1 MSDLEIKADI
11 IEVLETGIFKTEHVF
26 QSRDSILGIMSLK
39 AGKSGGIYIAADGT
53 EMSLRK
59 TSFWK
64 SNYEWRDGEILVGGA
79 MPRKALSPTFIIK
92 FQGNSVMLSPGG
104 NKARSWR
111 VKNSFNQEL
120 CEIQPRGVFKRGARL
135 LIRAE
140 IPIGLLVFCYCLV
153 IIRWQE
159 RIF

>member
-1 MSDLEIKADI
+1 MSDQEIRADL
-11 IEVLETGIFKTEHVF
+11 IEVLESGIIKTEHVF
-26 QSRDSILGIMSLK
+26 QSRQGILGIMNLK
-39 AGKSGGIYIAADGT
+39 AGKSSGIYKAADGT
-53 EMSLRK
+53 EMSIKK

-64 SNYEWRDGEILVGGA
+64 SNYEWRDGETLVGGA
-79 MPRKALSPTFIIK
+79 QPRKALSPTFFIMY
-92 FQGNSVMLSPGG
+92 QGNSVVLSPGG

-135 LIRAE
+135 LIKAE

-153 IIRWQE
+153 SIRWQE
-159 RIF
+159 RSA

>member
-11 IEVLETGIFKTEHVF
+11 IEVLESGIFKTEYVF
-26 QSRDSILGIMSLK
+26 QSREGILGIMSLK
-39 AGKSGGIYIAADGT
+39 AGKSDGIYKAADGT
-53 EMSLRK
+53 EMLLKK

-64 SNYEWRDGEILVGGA
+64 SNYEWRDGETLVGGA
-79 MPRKALSPTFIIK
+79 MPRKALRPTFIIK
-92 FQGNSVMLSPGG
+92 FQGNSVVLSPGG

-111 VKNSFNQEL
+111 VRNSSNQEP

-153 IIRWQE
+153 SIRWQE
-159 RIF
+159 RTS